1 MFDLLPFG
9 AGAWAV
15 IIIYIGSLLLFGWY
29 GYRSRTENTLNDF
42 YLAGP
47 GFGTLVLLLTLYATQ
62 YSGNTFFAFIGMT
75 YRVGFSWIT
84 SVYFMLAII
93 VFYLVYAL
101 RLRTLSKR
109 YGFITPVDYLSYRFR
124 SDTLNLLAAI
134 VMIIS
139 LSNFLLAQLM
149 AMGRAMQGMAGGDSG
164 LAYTSGVI
172 LLALIMVVYGTLGG
186 LRAVAWTD
194 AVQGSVLFIGFLL
207 LITSLVV
214 KFGPLSVA
222 TTGILDS
229 PDSAKVMLPDADKM
243 RQWLSYILLVGM
255 GGALYPQA
263 IQRIYASRSAR
274 ALRQSLA
281 GMAFLQIFAS
291 VIAVIAGIYA
301 IAYIPGL
308 EGVHADQA
316 LTRIFRLLQEDSV
329 FGYWLVVILFAAI
342 ISAMMSTADSALL
355 TISSMITKDV
365 YAGYFRSNATQ
376 AELTRIGKLCS
387 WALIVFLV
395 WLAILLKDKASLIT
409 LIDRKFDLLVQ
420 LVPAFMLGIRW
431 GKLEAGPVVLGL
443 FTGLAVSLVLAFGP
457 FDFVTDGKIWG
468 FHPGLYGLLLNLGI
482 AIGGSLLLKESGN
495 QVRYENH

>member
-1 MFDLLPFG
+1 MLELLPFG

-15 IIIYIGSLLLFGWY
+15 IVIYIGSLLLFGWY

-42 YLAGP
+42 YLAGS

-75 YRVGFSWIT
+75 YRVGFTWIT

-101 RLRTLSKR
+101 RLRTLSR
-109 YGFITPVDYLSYRFR
+109 RQGFITPVDYLSYRFE
-124 SDTLNLLAAI
+124 SSTLNLLAAI
-134 VMIIS
+134 VMIVS

-149 AMGRAMQGMAGGDSG
+149 AMGRAMQGMAGGDSS

-172 LLALIMVVYGTLGG
+172 VLALIMVVYGTLGG

-194 AVQGSVLFIGFLL
+194 AVQGSVLFIGFIL
-207 LITSLVV
+207 LISTLVV

-222 TTGILDS
+222 TAGILDS
-229 PDSAKVMLPDADKM
+229 PASAKVMLPDADSM

-263 IQRIYASRSAR
+263 IQRIYASRSCK
-274 ALRQSLA
+274 ALRHSLA
-281 GMAFLQIFAS
+281 GMAVLQVFATL
-291 VIAVIAGIYA
+291 IAVIAGIYA
-301 IAYIPGL
+301 IAHVPGL
-308 EGVHADQA
+308 EGVQTDQA
-316 LTRIFRLLQEDSV
+316 LMRIFRLIQEDSV

-355 TISSMITKDV
+355 TISSMVTKDV
-365 YAGYFRSNATQ
+365 YGGYFRSNASQ
-376 AELTRIGKLCS
+376 AELTGIGKLCS

-395 WLAILLKDKASLIT
+395 WLAILLKDKATLIS
-409 LIDRKFDLLVQ
+409 LIDRKFDILVQ

-431 GKLEAGPVVLGL
+431 GRLQAGPVVLGL
-443 FTGLAVSLVLAFGP
+443 VTGLVVSLVLAFGP
-457 FDFVTDGKIWG
+457 FDFVTGGKIWG
-468 FHPGLYGLLLNLGI
+468 FHPGLYGLLLNLCI
-482 AIGGSLLLKESGN
+482 AVGGSLLLTQAEQSGSR
-495 QVRYENH
+495 Q

>member
-1 MFDLLPFG
+1 MFELLPFG
-9 AGAWAV
+9 AGAWLV
-15 IIIYIGSLLLFGWY
+15 IFIYIGSLLLFGWY

-42 YLAGP
+42 YLAGS

-75 YRVGFSWIT
+75 YRVGFTWLT

-101 RLRTLSKR
+101 RLRTLSR
-109 YGFITPVDYLSYRFR
+109 RHGFITPVDYLSYRFG
-124 SDTLNLLAAI
+124 SGTLNLLAAI
-134 VMIIS
+134 VMIVS

-172 LLALIMVVYGTLGG
+172 VLALIMVVYGTLGG

-194 AVQGSVLFIGFLL
+194 AVQGTVLFIGFIL
-207 LITSLVV
+207 LISSLVV

-229 PDSAKVMLPDADKM
+229 PASAKVMRPDADSM

-263 IQRIYASRSAR
+263 IQRIYASRSGK
-274 ALRQSLA
+274 ALRHSLA
-281 GMAFLQIFAS
+281 GMAILQVFATL
-291 VIAVIAGIYA
+291 IAVIAGIYA
-301 IAYIPGL
+301 IALIPGL
-308 EGVHADQA
+308 EGVQADQA
-316 LTRIFRLLQEDSV
+316 LMRIFRLIQEDSL

-355 TISSMITKDV
+355 TISSMVTKDV
-365 YAGYFRSNATQ
+365 YGGYFRGSASQ
-376 AELTRIGKLCS
+376 AELTRVGKLCS

-395 WLAILLKDKASLIT
+395 WLAIMLKDKASLIS
-409 LIDRKFDLLVQ
+409 LIDRKFDILVQ
-420 LVPAFMLGIRW
+420 LAPAFMLGIRW
-431 GKLEAGPVVLGL
+431 GKLQAGPVVLGL
-443 FTGLAVSLVLAFGP
+443 VTGLAVSLALAFGP
-457 FDFVTDGKIWG
+457 FGFVTGGKIWG
-468 FHPGLYGLLLNLGI
+468 FHPGLYGLFINLCI
-482 AIGGSLLLKESGN
+482 AVGGSLLLYNPGQQGS
-495 QVRYENH
+495 RH

>member
-1 MFDLLPFG
+1 M
-9 AGAWAV
+9 
-15 IIIYIGSLLLFGWY
+15 
-29 GYRSRTENTLNDF
+29 
-42 YLAGP
+42 
-47 GFGTLVLLLTLYATQ
+47 
-62 YSGNTFFAFIGMT
+62 
-75 YRVGFSWIT
+75 
-84 SVYFMLAII
+84 
-93 VFYLVYAL
+93 
-101 RLRTLSKR
+101 
-109 YGFITPVDYLSYRFR
+109 
-124 SDTLNLLAAI
+124 
-134 VMIIS
+134 
-139 LSNFLLAQLM
+139 
-149 AMGRAMQGMAGGDSG
+149 
-164 LAYTSGVI
+164 
-172 LLALIMVVYGTLGG
+172 
-186 LRAVAWTD
+186 
-194 AVQGSVLFIGFLL
+194 LFIGFLL
-207 LITSLVV
+207 LISALVV
-214 KFGPLSVA
+214 KFGPLSAA

-229 PDSAKVMLPDADKM
+229 PDSAKVLLPDADRM

-291 VIAVIAGIYA
+291 VIALIAGIYA
-301 IAYIPGL
+301 IAHIPGL

-431 GKLEAGPVVLGL
+431 GRLQAGPVVLGL
-443 FTGLAVSLVLAFGP
+443 VTGLMVSLVLAFGP

-468 FHPGLYGLLLNLGI
+468 FHPGLYGLLLNLCI
-482 AIGGSLLLKESGN
+482 AVGGSLLLREREQGASP
-495 QVRYENH
+495 R

>member
-1 MFDLLPFG
+1 MLELLPFG

-15 IIIYIGSLLLFGWY
+15 IVIYIGSLLLFGWY

-42 YLAGP
+42 YLAGS

-75 YRVGFSWIT
+75 YRVGFTWIT

-101 RLRTLSKR
+101 RLRTLSR
-109 YGFITPVDYLSYRFR
+109 RQGFITPVDYLSYRFE
-124 SDTLNLLAAI
+124 SSTLNLLAAI
-134 VMIIS
+134 VMIVS

-149 AMGRAMQGMAGGDSG
+149 AMGRAMQGMAGGDSS

-172 LLALIMVVYGTLGG
+172 VLALIMVVYGTLGG

-194 AVQGSVLFIGFLL
+194 AVQGSVLFIGFIL
-207 LITSLVV
+207 LISTLVV

-222 TTGILDS
+222 TAGILDS
-229 PDSAKVMLPDADKM
+229 PASAKVILPDADSM

-263 IQRIYASRSAR
+263 IQRIYASRSCK
-274 ALRQSLA
+274 ALRHSLA
-281 GMAFLQIFAS
+281 GMAVLQVFATL
-291 VIAVIAGIYA
+291 IAVIAGIYA
-301 IAYIPGL
+301 IAHVPGL
-308 EGVHADQA
+308 EGVQADQA
-316 LTRIFRLLQEDSV
+316 LMRIFRLIQEDSV

-355 TISSMITKDV
+355 TISSMVTKDV
-365 YAGYFRSNATQ
+365 YGSYFRSNASQ
-376 AELTRIGKLCS
+376 AELTGIGKLCS

-395 WLAILLKDKASLIT
+395 WLAILLKDKATLIS
-409 LIDRKFDLLVQ
+409 LIDRKFDILVQ

-431 GKLEAGPVVLGL
+431 GRLQAGPVVLGL
-443 FTGLAVSLVLAFGP
+443 VMGLVVSLVLAFGP
-457 FDFVTDGKIWG
+457 FDFVTGGKIWG
-468 FHPGLYGLLLNLGI
+468 FHPGLYGLLINLLI
-482 AIGGSLLLKESGN
+482 AVAGSMLIKKPKPSGSR
-495 QVRYENH
+495 V

>member
-1 MFDLLPFG
+1 MFELLPFG

-15 IIIYIGSLLLFGWY
+15 IFIYIGSLLLFGWY

-42 YLAGP
+42 YLAGS
-47 GFGTLVLLLTLYATQ
+47 GFSTLVLLLTLYATQ

-75 YRVGFSWIT
+75 YRVGFTWIT

-101 RLRTLSKR
+101 RLRTLSR
-109 YGFITPVDYLSYRFR
+109 RHGFITPVDYLSYRFG

-134 VMIIS
+134 VMIVS

-172 LLALIMVVYGTLGG
+172 VLALIMVVYGTLGG

-194 AVQGSVLFIGFLL
+194 AVQGTVLFIGFIL
-207 LITSLVV
+207 LISTLVM

-229 PDSAKVMLPDADKM
+229 PASAKVMRPDADSM

-263 IQRIYASRSAR
+263 IQRIYASRSGK
-274 ALRQSLA
+274 ALRHSLA
-281 GMAFLQIFAS
+281 GMAILQVFATL
-291 VIAVIAGIYA
+291 IAVIAGIYA
-301 IAYIPGL
+301 IALIPGL
-308 EGVHADQA
+308 EGVQADQA
-316 LTRIFRLLQEDSV
+316 LMRIFRLIQEDSL

-355 TISSMITKDV
+355 TISSMVTKDV
-365 YAGYFRSNATQ
+365 YGGYFHGNASQ
-376 AELTRIGKLCS
+376 AELTRVGKLCS

-395 WLAILLKDKASLIT
+395 WLAIMLKDKASLIS
-409 LIDRKFDLLVQ
+409 LIDRKFDILVQ
-420 LVPAFMLGIRW
+420 LAPAFMLGIRW
-431 GKLEAGPVVLGL
+431 GKLQAGPVVLGL
-443 FTGLAVSLVLAFGP
+443 VTGLAVSLALAFGP
-457 FDFVTDGKIWG
+457 FDFVTGGKIWG
-468 FHPGLYGLLLNLGI
+468 FHPGLYGLFINLCI
-482 AIGGSLLLKESGN
+482 AVGGSLLLYKPGQQGS
-495 QVRYENH
+495 RH

>member
-1 MFDLLPFG
+1 MLELLPFG

-15 IIIYIGSLLLFGWY
+15 IVIYIGSLLLFGWY

-42 YLAGP
+42 YLAGS
-47 GFGTLVLLLTLYATQ
+47 GLGALVLLLTLYATQ

-75 YRVGFSWIT
+75 YRIGFSWIT
-84 SVYFMLAII
+84 CVYFMLAII

-101 RLRTLSKR
+101 RLQTLSKR
-109 YGFITPVDYLSYRFR
+109 HGFITPVDYLSYRFR
-124 SDTLNLLAAI
+124 SVTLNCLAAV

-149 AMGRAMQGMAGGDSG
+149 AMGRAMQGMAGGVSG
-164 LAYTSGVI
+164 MAYTSGVI

-194 AVQGSVLFIGFLL
+194 AVQGTVLFIGFLL

-214 KFGPLSVA
+214 KFGPLSSA
-222 TTGILDS
+222 TISILDS
-229 PDSAKVMLPDADKM
+229 PDFQKVMLPDADRM

-291 VIAVIAGIYA
+291 VIALIAGIYA

-308 EGVHADQA
+308 EAVHADQA

-329 FGYWLVVILFAAI
+329 FGYWLVVIMFAAI

-431 GKLEAGPVVLGL
+431 DKLQAGPVVLGL
-443 FTGLAVSLVLAFGP
+443 VTGLAVSLVLAFGP
-457 FDFVTDGKIWG
+457 FEFVVAGKIWG
-468 FHPGLYGLLLNLGI
+468 FHPGLYGLLLNLCI
-482 AIGGSLLLKESGN
+482 AVGGSLLLNG
-495 QVRYENH
+495 R

>member
-1 MFDLLPFG
+1 MFELLPFG

-15 IIIYIGSLLLFGWY
+15 IFIYIGSLLLFGWY

-42 YLAGP
+42 YLAGS

-75 YRVGFSWIT
+75 YRVGFTWIT

-101 RLRTLSKR
+101 RLRTLSR
-109 YGFITPVDYLSYRFR
+109 RHGFITPVDYLSYRFG
-124 SDTLNLLAAI
+124 SGTLNLLAAI
-134 VMIIS
+134 VMIVS

-172 LLALIMVVYGTLGG
+172 VLALIMVVYGTLGG

-194 AVQGSVLFIGFLL
+194 AVQGTVLFIGFIL
-207 LITSLVV
+207 LIASLVV

-229 PDSAKVMLPDADKM
+229 PASAKVMRPDADSM

-274 ALRQSLA
+274 ALRHSLA
-281 GMAFLQIFAS
+281 GMAILQVFATL
-291 VIAVIAGIYA
+291 IAVIAGIYA
-301 IAYIPGL
+301 IALIPGL
-308 EGVHADQA
+308 EGVQADQA
-316 LTRIFRLLQEDSV
+316 LMRIFRLIQEDSL

-355 TISSMITKDV
+355 TISSMVTKDV
-365 YAGYFRSNATQ
+365 YGGYFRGSASQ
-376 AELTRIGKLCS
+376 AELTRVGKLCS

-395 WLAILLKDKASLIT
+395 WLAIMLKDKASLIS
-409 LIDRKFDLLVQ
+409 LIDRKFDILVQ
-420 LVPAFMLGIRW
+420 LAPAFILGIRW
-431 GKLEAGPVVLGL
+431 GKLKAGPVVLGL
-443 FTGLAVSLVLAFGP
+443 VTGLAVSLALAFGP
-457 FDFVTDGKIWG
+457 FDFVTGGKIWG
-468 FHPGLYGLLLNLGI
+468 FHPGLYGLFINLCI
-482 AIGGSLLLKESGN
+482 AVGGSLLLYDPGQQGS
-495 QVRYENH
+495 RH

>member
-1 MFDLLPFG
+1 MFELLPFG

-15 IIIYIGSLLLFGWY
+15 IFIYIGSLLLFGWY

-42 YLAGP
+42 YLAGS

-75 YRVGFSWIT
+75 YRVGFTWIT

-101 RLRTLSKR
+101 RLRTLSR
-109 YGFITPVDYLSYRFR
+109 RHGFITPVDYLSYRFG
-124 SDTLNLLAAI
+124 SGTLNLLAAI
-134 VMIIS
+134 VMIVS

-172 LLALIMVVYGTLGG
+172 VLALIMVVYGTLGG

-194 AVQGSVLFIGFLL
+194 AVQGTVLFIGFIL
-207 LITSLVV
+207 LISSLVA

-229 PDSAKVMLPDADKM
+229 PASAKVMRPDADSM

-263 IQRIYASRSAR
+263 IQRIYASRSGK
-274 ALRQSLA
+274 ALRHSLA
-281 GMAFLQIFAS
+281 GMAILQVFATL
-291 VIAVIAGIYA
+291 IAVIAGIYA
-301 IAYIPGL
+301 IALIPGL
-308 EGVHADQA
+308 EGVQADQA
-316 LTRIFRLLQEDSV
+316 LMRIFRLIQEDSL

-355 TISSMITKDV
+355 TISSMVTKDV
-365 YAGYFRSNATQ
+365 YGGYFRGSASQ
-376 AELTRIGKLCS
+376 AELTRVGKLCS

-395 WLAILLKDKASLIT
+395 WLAIMLKDKASLIS
-409 LIDRKFDLLVQ
+409 LIDRKFDILVQ

-431 GKLEAGPVVLGL
+431 GKLQAGPVVLGL
-443 FTGLAVSLVLAFGP
+443 VTGLAISLALAFGP
-457 FDFVTDGKIWG
+457 FDFVTGGKIWG
-468 FHPGLYGLLLNLGI
+468 FHPGLYGLFINLCI
-482 AIGGSLLLKESGN
+482 AVGGSLLLYDPGQQGS
-495 QVRYENH
+495 RH